1 VAGAEDERTTEIP
14 SRRLAEALSLAA
26 GRTATALG
34 AGIAPDPVD
43 LDVIAANSRAL
54 IARARAAHPEV
65 DWDDTA
71 SAPTATVLRLGTV
84 VTPEPSR
91 GASSRA
97 EELGRLPEELRGAP
111 PITRWDQLAAVLGED
126 WVAMAKDVTGADGP
140 GPNRPRPGER
150 QPSRDGTTSGRPRP
164 RKKAG
169 PGRPPRLTVK
179 KARALLDTAELVKDE
194 NHRENNTWHLV
205 AADGTVIGHVAP
217 SYGGASRSGRNGWH
231 GWAHGTTRTQ
241 DRHPTRDGAA
251 VAASGAWL
259 QAVTAKPHR

>member
-1 VAGAEDERTTEIP
+1 VAAAGAEDERTTEIP

-43 LDVIAANSRAL
+43 LDVIAATSRAL

-71 SAPTATVLRLGTV
+71 SAPTATVLQLDTV
-84 VTPEPSR
+84 ATSKPSR
-91 GASSRA
+91 DASGRV
-97 EELGRLPEELRGAP
+97 EEFGRLPEQLRGAP

-126 WVAMAKDVTGADGP
+126 WVAMAKDATGRDGP
-140 GPNRPRPGER
+140 DPGRTRPGQT
-150 QPSRDGTTSGRPRP
+150 QPSRDASVPARRRTPKP
-164 RKKAG
+164 L
-169 PGRPPRLTVK
+169 RLTRA
-179 KARALLDTAELVKDE
+179 KALVLLDTAELVKDE
-194 NHRENNTWHLV
+194 NHQENNTWHLV
-205 AADGTVIGHVAP
+205 AADGTMVGHVAP

-241 DRHPTRDGAA
+241 DRHPTRAAAA

-259 QAVTAKPHR
+259 QAVTAR